1 MIYNNRYGFLL
12 NGYKDSIE
20 FYGESKLK
28 RDEWIDHLKSVC
40 VLPNLK
46 SKYILGEKIGC
57 GSFGKV
63 YIGKRIVD
71 DKLFA
76 IKSINKSNLCKVYR
90 NVRCLMKEI
99 QIMRFLNHPNIVKLH
114 EVYETNI
121 HIHLVMEYI
130 EGKNLFQH
138 LQRKTSYNEKDASLI
153 IMQVLIGLDY
163 FHSKGIIHRDIKPDN
178 LMIGYLLIRK

>member
-1 MIYNNRYGFLL
+1 MFTEISPFLWVGV
-12 NGYKDSIE
+12 GYFSSR
-20 FYGESKLK
+20 ESCAVSCSYLL
-28 RDEWIDHLKSVC
+28 I
-40 VLPNLK
+40 
-46 SKYILGEKIGC
+46 
-57 GSFGKV
+57 F
-63 YIGKRIVD
+63 
-71 DKLFA
+71 
-76 IKSINKSNLCKVYR
+76 
-90 NVRCLMKEI
+90 CL
-99 QIMRFLNHPNIVKLH
+99 RFLIPDEHNHPNIVKLH